1 MDWKNFSACMVD
13 QFPCL
18 NIMNV
23 NYRIPDLEGFHSTNA
38 FIGEGTV
45 EITCADPSADID
57 YTTDG
62 SVSTLESSQYTV
74 SLKITETTDF
84 TFRTFRPN
92 GTKGDIVKT
101 RYIKSDYASVTDVT
115 TSHNSLQTVWYEFK
129 RNTCADIKRLR

>member
-1 MDWKNFSACMVD
+1 
-13 QFPCL
+13 
-18 NIMNV
+18 MNV
-23 NYRIPDLEGFHSTNA
+23 NYRIPDLEGFHSTNV

-92 GTKGDIVKT
+92 GKKGDIVKT

>member
-74 SLKITETTDF
+74 SLLRRQQTLHSVPSA
-84 TFRTFRPN
+84 RTGR
-92 GTKGDIVKT
+92 KVI
-101 RYIKSDYASVTDVT
+101 S
-115 TSHNSLQTVWYEFK
+115 
-129 RNTCADIKRLR
+129 